1 MATQNRA
8 LAVRMVPLVREG
20 VGDVTLIT
28 ELALFDNHV
37 VYARGLF
44 PHKWGNR
51 KSYQTLC
58 VERVRKPKQYNGD
71 PTYD

>member
-1 MATQNRA
+1 MATQTRA

-37 VYARGLF
+37 VYARGLS
-44 PHKWGNR
+44 PTCGGTEK
-51 KSYQTLC
+51 
-58 VERVRKPKQYNGD
+58 VIKPFVLRECANLNNGVFI
-71 PTYD
+71 